1 MRGRSLRI
9 KHWMIKDVITISP
22 ENTVEDAFQL
32 MKKHSIRH
40 LPVVEGDKIVGL
52 VTESSIRQYALPS
65 VMDKLAVREVMIL
78 NPITIDAEA
87 TLDEAAKVIYRYKIG
102 GLPVVQK
109 GRLVGILTVTDLL
122 GAFIE
127 LMGILRSSCRI
138 DVIPSQT
145 ENFDEVID
153 IIRSQGGHIISVGM
167 DVHHSGKRIYYI
179 RLEKCPLEPIASA
192 LEMAGH
198 QVVSLVE

>member
-1 MRGRSLRI
+1 LRI
-9 KHWMIKDVITISP
+9 KHWMIKDVITINP
-22 ENTVEDAFQL
+22 EATVEEAIQL

-40 LPVVEGDKIVGL
+40 LPVVEGDKLVGL

-65 VMDKLAVREVMIL
+65 VMDKLPIREVMII

-87 TLDEAAKVIYRYKIG
+87 TIDEAARLIYRYKIG
-102 GLPVVQK
+102 GLPVTQE
-109 GRLVGILTVTDLL
+109 GQLVGILTVTDLL

-127 LMGILRSSCRI
+127 LMGILRSSSRI
-138 DVIPSQT
+138 DVVPTSA
-145 ENFDEVID
+145 ESFDEIIE
-153 IIRSQGGHIISVGM
+153 IIRQHGGRIISVGM

-179 RLEKCPLEPIASA
+179 RLEKCPLEPIAAA

>member
-1 MRGRSLRI
+1 MV
-9 KHWMIKDVITISP
+9 KNVITITP
-22 ENTVEDAFQL
+22 EATVEEAIQL

-40 LPVVEGDKIVGL
+40 LPVVEKERLVGL
-52 VTESSIRQYALPS
+52 VTESSIRQYLLPS
-65 VMDKLAVREVMIL
+65 VMDKLPIREVMII
-78 NPITIDAEA
+78 NPITIDADA
-87 TLDEAAKVIYRYKIG
+87 TIDEAARLIYRYKIG
-102 GLPVVQK
+102 GLPVMQQ
-109 GRLVGILTVTDLL
+109 GRLVGIVTVTDLL

-138 DVIPSQT
+138 DVIPVHT
-145 ENFDEVID
+145 DGFDDVIE
-153 IIRSQGGHIISVGM
+153 IIRNHGGRIISVGM

-179 RLEKCPLEPIASA
+179 RLEKCPLEPIAAA